1 MRKVYRMKDQI
12 ELFDQRGRT
21 GIKELSLL
29 YILVAILLMVNFL
42 GIVRY
47 SGDELAN
54 IRLYAII
61 ISLVLFLVFFNIFM
75 RQVRI
80 WRLARDKE
88 KFTSTELRRIER
100 EAIKGPEMQN
110 VLVTH
115 DVIAYHAWTCTH
127 LIPVKDIVWM
137 KEIQLMLILHPAS
150 LKNILMIVTR
160 DKRIHFISI
169 DGMDKNSYRYL
180 LQVVKEIRPGVIIEK
195 ITDLA
200 SPPKRN
206 FVEKIA
212 KVDAAGTKDPGNL
225 EMLYDRKNLYA
236 AWPSE
241 VIDNRRIEK
250 VLILSTF
257 IMYLI
262 AYPLYRYS
270 YYFIRHSDPIKQ
282 ELLNRIWRTFGVG
295 FFVTVPFIAFIIY
308 FLRYI
313 IADQKRH
320 LSTVSKIT
328 YTFFGI
334 IPMGV
339 FISVALI
346 LSEDINGSGAIRE
359 WKQYEAGTLDTEAF
373 MKSITSAYSE
383 EGDSWKYEDI
393 TYPKQREVYGYDK
406 LTKKEQKVFDLLYSE
421 IMADETIY
429 FDLPE
434 KLSYSSFKK
443 VIDLYECNRKFDSFQ
458 YYKYMEYSVGNIDQA
473 RAERLVGG
481 WVRMYGHQYRRE
493 VEEIAAMIPAELDD
507 PQKLNWI
514 ADYLLENVEV
524 YQIQD
529 SEEIGEIDETD
540 DKEMDS
546 EKLLATGYGAVSLHS
561 ATEKGYMEAFG
572 LIAEK
577 AGIYTIAAMDDESH
591 HYWNL
596 VQVDGQWKAI
606 NLYKMDQYPDQKES
620 YYMVDNGEME
630 KLLDAKGTYGRC
642 EWIELP

>member
-1 MRKVYRMKDQI
+1 
-12 ELFDQRGRT
+12 
-21 GIKELSLL
+21 
-29 YILVAILLMVNFL
+29 
-42 GIVRY
+42 
-47 SGDELAN
+47 
-54 IRLYAII
+54 
-61 ISLVLFLVFFNIFM
+61 M
-75 RQVRI
+75 RQIRA
-80 WRLARDKE
+80 WRLARDKQ

-115 DVIAYHAWTCTH
+115 DVIAYHAWTCTR
-127 LIPVKDIVWM
+127 LIPVKDIVLL
-137 KEIQLMLILHPAS
+137 KEKQLMIFLYPIIMSTKNVLI
-150 LKNILMIVTR
+150 IVTR
-160 DKRIHFISI
+160 DKRFHLIFIG
-169 DGMDKNSYRYL
+169 GMDKNSYRYL

-195 ITDLA
+195 KTDWV
-200 SPPKRN
+200 SSSKRN
-206 FVEKIA
+206 FVEMIA
-212 KVDAAGTKDPGNL
+212 KVDAAGTKDPGDL
-225 EMLYDRKNLYA
+225 EMLYDRKNLYE

-262 AYPLYRYS
+262 AYPLYHYS

-308 FLRYI
+308 FFRYI

-320 LSTVSKIT
+320 LSVLAKIA
-328 YTFFGI
+328 YTSFGI
-334 IPMGV
+334 IPMAV
-339 FISVALI
+339 FIGGTLF
-346 LSEDINGSGAIRE
+346 LSEYIKGSEAIRE

-373 MKSITSAYSE
+373 MKSIMSAYSE
-383 EGDSWKYEDI
+383 EGDSWKYEEI
-393 TYPKQREVYGYDK
+393 TYPKHREVYAYDK

-421 IMADETIY
+421 IMADKITY

-434 KLSYSSFKK
+434 KLPYSSFKK
-443 VIDLYECNRKFDSFQ
+443 VIDLYECNHKFDSFP
-458 YYKYMEYSVGNIDQA
+458 YYKYTEYAVGDINQA
-473 RAERLVGG
+473 RSERLVGG
-481 WVRMYGHQYRRE
+481 WVRMYGDKYRRE

-529 SEEIGEIDETD
+529 SEGIGKIDETD
-540 DKEMDS
+540 DDEMDS

-577 AGIYTIAAMDDESH
+577 AGIYTIAAMDDQNH

-606 NLYKMDQYPDQKES
+606 NLYKMDQYPDQKEQ
-620 YYMVDNGEME
+620 YYLVDNGEME
-630 KLLDAKGTYGRC
+630 KRLNAKGAYGGC
-642 EWIELP
+642 NWIELP